1 MISIYRLCCFI
12 LLTNSLFDVTR
23 FNRLFLIKKFANK
36 ATTDYM
42 NAREVRYLCRVGSN
56 DLVQFGKL
64 LIVAKSCGLVLGKVV
79 TTSSSFYSRVISAS
93 KGDVVLELV
102 GKLTTNKEA
111 LLKAIDTPSLFSVEA
126 VLASSQDIDVRNTLT
141 SFTNL
146 PAFYTPSIA
155 ILGCLSQLWTGFF

>member
-1 MISIYRLCCFI
+1 
-12 LLTNSLFDVTR
+12 
-23 FNRLFLIKKFANK
+23 
-36 ATTDYM
+36 M
-42 NAREVRYLCRVGSN
+42 NAREVRYLCRVGKS

-64 LIVAKSCGLVLGKVV
+64 LIAAKSCGLVLGKVV

-126 VLASSQDIDVRNTLT
+126 VLASSQDIDVRKILT
-141 SFTNL
+141 RFINVSATDNSMPINCNFRMPFVVVDRLHLRARTAL
-146 PAFYTPSIA
+146 YV
-155 ILGCLSQLWTGFF
+155 W